1 LELLEQLEPFE
12 QETTLMPSDETRRVL
27 RTFGVA
33 VTTYEDAVEAGAPAD
48 EIDKAETEFRAT
60 LSEVTALIERL
71 RAKRNARSQQKP

>member
-1 LELLEQLEPFE
+1 
-12 QETTLMPSDETRRVL
+12 
-27 RTFGVA
+27 

-71 RAKRNARSQQKP
+71 RAKRNARAQEKP